1 MSTTIVPG
9 ESVKYG
15 HYGDSEWC
23 GKMRFSVRDTG
34 PGIAPNDIARIFL
47 PFERL
52 GAERTSVEG
61 TGIGLSLCKR
71 LVEAMNGDIGV
82 ESVRGIGST
91 FWVELPLVAADLGM
105 RPALEEPTAR
115 TDAALIQEGQEG
127 QDMPEDALTIL
138 YIEDNSSNFAVI
150 KHAFALQRRAIDLL
164 EAEQGSV
171 GLDLA
176 RSHQPDL
183 IFLDLHLPDIMGD
196 VVL

>member
-1 MSTTIVPG
+1 
-9 ESVKYG
+9 
-15 HYGDSEWC
+15 
-23 GKMRFSVRDTG
+23 MRFSVRDTG

-61 TGIGLSLCKR
+61 TGIGLSLCKH

-82 ESVRGIGST
+82 KSVRGIGST

-115 TDAALIQEGQEG
+115 TDAALIQEGQEA
-127 QDMPEDALTIL
+127 PEDALTIL